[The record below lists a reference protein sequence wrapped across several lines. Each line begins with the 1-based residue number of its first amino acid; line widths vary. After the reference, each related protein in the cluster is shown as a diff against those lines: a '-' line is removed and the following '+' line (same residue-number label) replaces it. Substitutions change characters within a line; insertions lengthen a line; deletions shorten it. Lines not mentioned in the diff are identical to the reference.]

1 MGALLSVTRDRTAM
15 LLLITLIFL
24 IAGCF
29 VDSASGFYLLM
40 PILLPIVKEMNYSLI
55 AFGVIATANFAVG
68 QVTPPVGSNLFVAC
82 NIAKISMR
90 ALVAKVWPFIIA
102 GALCLLLITF
112 LPWLITFLPAATGMR
127 F

>member
-1 MGALLSVTRDRTAM
+1 
-15 LLLITLIFL
+15 
-24 IAGCF
+24 
-29 VDSASGFYLLM
+29 
-40 PILLPIVKEMNYSLI
+40 MNYSLI

-112 LPWLITFLPAATGMR
+112 LPWLITFLPAAMGMR